1 MKKTRFA
8 LFAAAA
14 LALVACVQEVQEEK
28 PGTQTVGDNTLSFVI
43 KSGIATRSGETDAPA
58 VTETGI
64 SIPVGETPSG
74 EVLSFEE
81 TLTSLD
87 GFSQDAPETRG
98 TPVYSQNF
106 DKMSGGSFKGLA
118 FKVAEMNGVQT
129 GAFIPDG
136 NFDLEGDR
144 WSRKFDTDPFGE
156 NDQLLFYAR
165 MVKNETSDNAN
176 GTGVLNSYEYSYRS
190 ETGQSFTFSY
200 RSALTAQEMQDIV
213 FAARKIDKAEAQKGS
228 DLLFYHALTGVKF
241 ATAQDTEGK
250 VKTFIKEVEL
260 SGIYGYGKCTVTSR
274 QENNGYVDD
283 KDVYSSANAISWA
296 PSFGNKR
303 LKETVYSQKFND
315 ETVDYATG
323 GSFGEK
329 GKYADSFAAGGNEK
343 NLNTADGSMTF
354 WLIPQDMTNDVKLT
368 VTYEIEVKGK
378 REEYKQTIDFGKMIN
393 EKNGKTITWKAG
405 QLRTFTLKPNEVDID
420 IHDEVS
426 GYKKDN
432 VQIRNT
438 GNVDAFIRALI
449 VANWWGFAGNEEGVA
464 MGYVDDQGSA
474 DVAPWSMSWNA
485 TASKYVDNYGGEF
498 DGLPAPGATSDWV
511 RGKDGY
517 FYYTKAVPPGK
528 LTGEPEAAKP
538 LFNEYNLD
546 TQAHP
551 VPQIYY
557 LDGSVKP
564 YTKVYL
570 KMEIPVQAIE
580 AKENEKW
587 DDAWGAVLG
596 TKPVAQ

>member
-14 LALVACVQEVQEEK
+14 LALVACMQEVQEEK
-28 PGTQTVGDNTLSFVI
+28 TGTQTVGDNTLSFVI
-43 KSGIATRSGETDAPA
+43 KSGIATRSGESDAPA

-74 EVLSFEE
+74 EALSFEE

-87 GFSQDAPETRG
+87 GIIQEVPETRG

-118 FKVAEMNGVQT
+118 FKVAEMNGANT

-144 WSRKFDTDPFGE
+144 WSRKFESDPFGE
-156 NDQLLFYAR
+156 NTQLLFYAR
-165 MVKNETSDNAN
+165 MVKNETSDNVN
-176 GTGVLNSYEYSYRS
+176 GTGVLNSYEYIYRS
-190 ETGQSFTFSY
+190 GTQSFTFSY
-200 RSALTAQEMQDIV
+200 RSALKAQEMQDIV

-260 SGIYGYGKCTVTSR
+260 SGIYGYGKCTVTSTT
-274 QENNGYVDD
+274 EGNPGEYSDIPSD
-283 KDVYSSANAISWA
+283 HSSANAISWA
-296 PSFGNKR
+296 PSFGGKR
-303 LKETVYSQKFND
+303 PKETVYSQAFSD

-343 NLNTADGSMTF
+343 NLNTTDGSMTF

-368 VTYEIEVKGK
+368 VTYVIEVKGK
-378 REEYKQTIDFGKMIN
+378 REKYKQTIDFGKMIN

-405 QLRTFTLKPNEVDID
+405 ELRTYTLKAGEVDVEIED
-420 IHDEVS
+420 
-426 GYKKDN
+426 K
-432 VQIRNT
+432 VQGFEKTDVVITNT
-438 GNVDAFIRALI
+438 GNVDAYIRAMI
-449 VANWWGFAGNEEGVA
+449 VANWWGTVETVTGTDTGIAAGYTSEAHTDFVPMWKRIGTT
-464 MGYVDDQGSA
+464 G
-474 DVAPWSMSWNA
+474 
-485 TASKYVDNYGGEF
+485 DNYGGVF
-498 DGLPAPGATSDWV
+498 QGLPGTNWV
-511 RGKDGY
+511 LAQDGY
-517 FYYTKAVPPGK
+517 FYYKNKVAPGEE
-528 LTGEPEAAKP
+528 TGDK
-538 LFNEYNLD
+538 FFIKYSLD

-551 VPQIYY
+551 VPEIWYI
-557 LDGSVKP
+557 DGSVKQ
-564 YTKVYL
+564 YQNVFL
-570 KMEIPVQAIE
+570 RMEIPVQAIE
-580 AKENEKW
+580 AKEGVEW
-587 DDAWGAVLG
+587 SAAWSAALG
-596 TKPVAQ
+596 YTVQ